1 MQATATVDSVSAASA
16 RDALADG
23 WTEGVLYAEKMP
35 LGAFCAELARYRPG
49 LLRCAPEVAAL
60 PVSGAFQLADT
71 DATLAALA
79 ASLPV
84 RIELRTRWWVTIGPL

>member
-1 MQATATVDSVSAASA
+1 
-16 RDALADG
+16 
-23 WTEGVLYAEKMP
+23 
-35 LGAFCAELARYRPG
+35 
-49 LLRCAPEVAAL
+49 VAAL